1 MDADN
6 ELEQDALSLTRAA
19 PVDEEEETKDTE
31 ATSTQD
37 TTRSAPGR
45 TGNIYTDG
53 IELERRRHI
62 NHEANVPQAYSE
74 RQEVG
79 LFSLFFNGTHRER
92 LRTWMN
98 HSMCQQGKPEVST
111 VEFDAY
117 MGIEIAMSILP
128 KLR

>member
-6 ELEQDALSLTRAA
+6 ELEQDALSPTRAA

-53 IELERRRHI
+53 IELERRLHI

-74 RQEVG
+74 RQE
-79 LFSLFFNGTHRER
+79 
-92 LRTWMN
+92 
-98 HSMCQQGKPEVST
+98 GKPEVST